1 MSEQY
6 PLALDFRTA
15 RNVSVP
21 LIAVNSLDPAAT
33 MRALAW
39 SLVNVASASQAETD
53 NEFGLH
59 AFPILKWDIGHG
71 LLPLNEEGKNWHAQY
86 VGPSK
91 QNTTINPA
99 EALRLLEKVPER
111 ALTFILNGHRY
122 LSNDFFIQGLWNC
135 RDLYKANG
143 NTIVLLGIGFKLP
156 PELANDVVLLNEP
169 LPTTTQLESIIK
181 EQLSA
186 ASLPVPDPATLGKA
200 VDATLG
206 LGAFTAEQE
215 VARSMQAS
223 GLNIDKLWD
232 RKRQVIDATP
242 GLSVWRGG
250 NSYAQI
256 GGVATIKHFLTQVL
270 VSKRA
275 PRCIVWL
282 DEIEKSLSGSTG
294 QASDTSGVSQALLGI
309 LLSYMQDRQ
318 ASGLLLVGPNGTS
331 KSAIAK
337 ATGAEANIPTI
348 ALDISGLKSS
358 LVGSSEQQMRQ
369 ALNVISAISQD
380 KACFIATSNNIS
392 QLPPELIRRFGYGT
406 WYVDLPSQDEREA
419 IWTIYLAKFGLATD
433 ADRPTDHNWTGAEIE
448 RCARLSWELSIPLS
462 EAAKYIVPTAIS
474 AKESIK
480 ALEAQAHQTY
490 LSANRDGVFDQNRD
504 TPHHTRP
511 RTITLAQ

>member
-6 PLALDFRTA
+6 PLAQDFRTA

-21 LIAVNSLDPAAT
+21 LIAVNTLDPAAT

-39 SLVNVASASQAETD
+39 SLVNITSASQADTD

-59 AFPILKWDIGHG
+59 SFPILKWDVGHG
-71 LLPLNEEGKNWHAQY
+71 LLPINEHGKNWHIQNI
-86 VGPSK
+86 GPTK

-99 EALRLLEKVPER
+99 ETLRLLEKVPDR
-111 ALTFILNGHRY
+111 TLTFILNGHRY
-122 LSNDFFIQGLWNC
+122 LSNDFFVQGLWNC

-143 NTIVLLGIGFKLP
+143 STIVLLGIGFKLP
-156 PELANDVVLLNEP
+156 PDLVNDVVLLNEP
-169 LPTTTQLESIIK
+169 LPTSSQLETIIK

-186 ASLPVPDPATLGKA
+186 ASLPLPAPDTLAKA
-200 VDATLG
+200 IDATLG
-206 LGAFTAEQE
+206 LGSFTAEQE
-215 VARSMQAS
+215 VARSMQPK
-223 GLNIDKLWD
+223 GLNIDKLWE
-232 RKRQVIDATP
+232 RKRQVVDATP

-250 NSYAQI
+250 NDFSQI
-256 GGVATIKHFLTQVL
+256 GGVAVIKRFLKQVL
-270 VSKRA
+270 GSKRA

-282 DEIEKSLSGSTG
+282 DEIEKSLSGSSG
-294 QASDTSGVSQALLGI
+294 QASDSSGVSQALLGT
-309 LLSYMQDRQ
+309 LLSYMQDHQ
-318 ASGLLLVGPNGTS
+318 ASGVLLVGPNGTS

-337 ATGAEANIPTI
+337 AMGTEGNIPTI

-406 WYVDLPSQDEREA
+406 WYVDLPSQDERDA
-419 IWTIYLAKFGLATD
+419 IWKIYFAKFGLEPD
-433 ADRPTDHNWTGAEIE
+433 AARPHDQDWTGAEIE
-448 RCARLSWELSIPLS
+448 RCARLSWELSITLS

-480 ALEAQAHQTY
+480 ALQNQAHLAY
-490 LSANRDGVFDQNRD
+490 LSANREGVFDQNSKA
-504 TPHHTRP
+504 TPPTRP
-511 RTITLAQ
+511 RAITLA